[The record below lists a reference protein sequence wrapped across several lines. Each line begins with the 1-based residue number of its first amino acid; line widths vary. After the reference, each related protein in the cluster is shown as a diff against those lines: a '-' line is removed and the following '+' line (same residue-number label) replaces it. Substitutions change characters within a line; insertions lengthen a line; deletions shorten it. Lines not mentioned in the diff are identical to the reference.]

1 MIMNVLWERLS
12 ETGSNWR
19 YVYKVINQLFFFCFS
34 VFSSS
39 LTLMFNLVFQALTV
53 IEYLLANGSE
63 RTVDD
68 IIEHSFQISV

>member
-19 YVYKVINQLFFFCFS
+19 HVYKVVHLRLHFSLCFFFYKFP
-34 VFSSS
+34 
-39 LTLMFNLVFQALTV
+39 TFNPVFQALTV

-68 IIEHSFQISV
+68 IIEHSFQISVW